1 MDSRPPPMA
10 QLVSQCVYLRPAVKI
25 CGYPELPSILCFIRL
40 SCDSFSYQDQ
50 PDVSQ
55 PRKSCLAT
63 PSWTNHE
70 IETIMDK
77 SLDQIDTI
85 SDQSSLPYSQIL
97 VKLSCFSLPNK
108 PVQNFNRY
116 MSPGDLSLQTPDV
129 VIFIIFLQCS
139 AYCLARPNS
148 ESTCQTPI
156 RVLPKN
162 INPCVFM

>member
-1 MDSRPPPMA
+1 MNHSYFIEHDIRILETTCERQDKRKGGVASFLRKLNGLPNPSPMGSRPPPPMA

-85 SDQSSLPYSQIL
+85 SD
-97 VKLSCFSLPNK
+97 
-108 PVQNFNRY
+108 
-116 MSPGDLSLQTPDV
+116 
-129 VIFIIFLQCS
+129 
-139 AYCLARPNS
+139 
-148 ESTCQTPI
+148 
-156 RVLPKN
+156 
-162 INPCVFM
+162 